1 MADDR
6 RPLVPND
13 DLSYSEQVYSP
24 TGADHNSS
32 LPEVSENDRDN
43 DNETQVNFEIAPGQ
57 VHIPSTSSSGFS
69 FRKLWA
75 FTGPGWLMS
84 IAYLDPGNIESDLT
98 AGAIAKY
105 KLLWVLMWS
114 TVMGLILQLLA
125 ARLGC
130 VTGLHLAQVCRQKY
144 PRGPRL
150 ALWIM
155 MEIAII
161 GSDIQE
167 VVGSAIAMNLLSA
180 GKGIDI
186 SCAQE
191 PQDRGKWQATIK
203 PQHQCASTSNPWL
216 RGTTDVKPW
225 QIERQRGFSHDGLRK
240 LEGLFCSLI
249 TIMAFSFG
257 YMYCTIQPNQGQI
270 LQGMWF
276 PWCQNC
282 NKEAIQQAVGIVGAI
297 IMPHN
302 IYLHSALVLSRDI
315 DRKDKDK
322 IKEANMYNA
331 VESAIALFVSFLINL
346 FVTATFAHAFSD
358 TSKYQNPSLSAAG
371 KWIFEKYGLAMKII
385 WGIGILAAGQSSTM
399 TGTYAGQFVMEGFLD
414 IHWAKWKRV
423 LLTRSIAMGPTIV
436 VALFAHRDLDMLNNW
451 LNVLMS
457 IQLPFAL
464 IPILHFTSSE
474 SIMGEFKNSRF
485 TKILV
490 WCLATVIIG
499 VNFYL
504 GFTYLAV
511 GLNNWNKLM
520 ERIRT
525 RRSGERGEI
534 VDSVIN

>member
-13 DLSYSEQVYSP
+13 DLSYSGQVYSP
-24 TGADHNSS
+24 AGADQNSS
-32 LPEVSENDRDN
+32 LPEVSEDGR

-57 VHIPSTSSSGFS
+57 GFS

-216 RGTTDVKPW
+216 RGTTDVKP
-225 QIERQRGFSHDGLRK
+225 D
-240 LEGLFCSLI
+240 
-249 TIMAFSFG
+249 
-257 YMYCTIQPNQGQI
+257 
-270 LQGMWF
+270 
-276 PWCQNC
+276 
-282 NKEAIQQAVGIVGAI
+282 
-297 IMPHN
+297 
-302 IYLHSALVLSRDI
+302 RD
-315 DRKDKDK
+315 
-322 IKEANMYNA
+322 
-331 VESAIALFVSFLINL
+331 
-346 FVTATFAHAFSD
+346 T
-358 TSKYQNPSLSAAG
+358 
-371 KWIFEKYGLAMKII
+371 
-385 WGIGILAAGQSSTM
+385 
-399 TGTYAGQFVMEGFLD
+399 
-414 IHWAKWKRV
+414 
-423 LLTRSIAMGPTIV
+423 
-436 VALFAHRDLDMLNNW
+436 
-451 LNVLMS
+451 
-457 IQLPFAL
+457 
-464 IPILHFTSSE
+464 
-474 SIMGEFKNSRF
+474 
-485 TKILV
+485 
-490 WCLATVIIG
+490 
-499 VNFYL
+499 
-504 GFTYLAV
+504 
-511 GLNNWNKLM
+511 
-520 ERIRT
+520 ERIL
-525 RRSGERGEI
+525 S
-534 VDSVIN
+534 